1 MANYHEA
8 AFDQVLDDV
17 IEEARDYLSE
27 DEIVS
32 VLELKLMSLKEAR
45 LDG

>member
-1 MANYHEA
+1 MQNYHEA
-8 AFDQVLDDV
+8 AFEQVLDDV

-27 DEIVS
+27 DEIVA
-32 VLELKLMSLKEAR
+32 VLEAKLLSLKDER